1 MIKTESQQQQKS
13 ALYYSNML
21 LLFCQELLFASAKDM
36 TFVAMQSLDQQRI
49 TVEIPSMQIDNQ
61 FSDSPYPV
69 MLSFEGCHKGK
80 SINFLKSK
88 DTKLKSLNESRSS
101 NTPEPVLR
109 FAAVKWRTRD
119 ASFVSYQ
126 RINIRYYL
134 H

>member
-1 MIKTESQQQQKS
+1 M
-13 ALYYSNML
+13 
-21 LLFCQELLFASAKDM
+21 FASAKDM

-69 MLSFEGCHKGK
+69 MLSFEGSHKGK

-88 DTKLKSLNESRSS
+88 DIKLKSLNESRSS

-119 ASFVSYQ
+119 TSFLSYQ

-134 H
+134 CYQFKLFQMFISELVVIFFIWWFTV